1 MVMDGGGG
9 GQEPL
14 QSPGCSELHSVL
26 LPAVLWLL
34 IAAMHLEALGAP
46 RVFQQ
51 CQCDR
56 VLGHPNPGMLSVLWP
71 FALGASLLL
80 CGQMLA
86 KVTCGQGL
94 HWEGWSRAQ

>member
-1 MVMDGGGG
+1 MDGGGG

-14 QSPGCSELHSVL
+14 QGPGCSELHSVL

-56 VLGHPNPGMLSVLWP
+56 VWGHPNPGMLSVLWP